1 MCSQFHVLVL
11 GCALLMNLVASCD
24 YPLDVCGAFAPGDVI
39 LGGLYPCH
47 SNVGMLDNRTQP
59 DNFQCSEFGV
69 RSFVRMLAM
78 IYTIETI
85 NESNVLPGIKL
96 GYMICDTCS
105 DATKA
110 IQSADLLLSK
120 NGSREV
126 KCSYTRSV
134 PTVKAVIGAQYSE
147 ESIAVAKLFN
157 LHLIP
162 QISPTSSAS
171 VLSDKVRYP
180 SFLRTI
186 PSDVH
191 QTKAVAELVARFKWN
206 WVGVIAND
214 DDYGKSAVQSF
225 VANAEKLGI
234 CIAFQELIPAYI
246 GLADIINKIKNV
258 ADKIQNSSANVI
270 VGFLKSELV
279 IKLFTELLERN
290 VSKTWIASDSW
301 SAARDVASMY
311 NINKVGNI
319 FGISF
324 QLGNIQGFD
333 EYLKNLRPG
342 PTAINNFIE
351 EYKRLR
357 FECTDEFV
365 NYTQCVTASSEEAC
379 TLTDSLKLKSPMACN
394 YTDPS
399 SANDDFLLS
408 NIDVTYSSHLAVRV
422 VAHALRKLLKC
433 NDTACEGDVDF
444 PPWQLLKEIKEVN
457 FSQDDSL
464 FYFDKNGDSA
474 NGYDLIYWTMVNGQI
489 KFKVVGKY
497 KLNKPGMEV
506 DESFIPDVIPE
517 SRCSES
523 CKPGTIKK
531 VSNISCCYSCINCS
545 EGTYSD
551 KWDMAD
557 CVSCSGKTWSLSGS
571 TQCRNKTDMYLQWD
585 QGYAI
590 VLVTFGSLG
599 IVLLFIIAVIYTV
612 NLKTPAVKAAG
623 GNLCYLIVASL
634 MLSFCS
640 IGLFIGKPN
649 KYTCQIQQPLYGIS
663 FTVCVSCI
671 LVKSFRTFLAFVH
684 NSQVQAKLRK
694 IYKPLLIILFFTVIQ
709 GVICTMWLIFDSP
722 QVDEISTSQ
731 TMEVLIQ
738 CSEGSN
744 VGFGIMLSYIGLLAF
759 ICFVLAFKGRKIPH
773 AYNETG
779 YIIFSML
786 VYLFVWICFIP
797 IYVTKSEQR
806 SAVQAS
812 AILASDY
819 GIICCHLIPKCY
831 IMLFKKEANNEQK
844 YMHRVRQSMGSVF
857 SVEAAMATAQT
868 LLRDRKR
875 WHESLRKRRGSW

>member
-1 MCSQFHVLVL
+1 MCSQLHMLVL
-11 GCALLMNLVASCD
+11 GCALVVNSVASCD
-24 YPLDVCGAFAPGDVI
+24 YPIDVCGAFASGDVI

-47 SNVGMLDNRTQP
+47 STVGNIGNRTQP

-69 RSFVRMLAM
+69 RAFVRMLAM
-78 IYTIETI
+78 IHTIETI
-85 NESNVLPGIKL
+85 NESNLLPGIKL
-96 GYMICDTCS
+96 GYMICDTCA

-110 IQSADLLLSK
+110 IQSTELLLSK

-147 ESIAVAKLFN
+147 VSIAVAKLFN
-157 LHLIP
+157 LYLIP

-171 VLSDKVRYP
+171 ILSDKVRYP

-191 QTKAVAELVARFKWN
+191 QTKALAELVARFKWN

-225 VANAEKLGI
+225 VANTEQLGI

-246 GLADIINKIKNV
+246 GLGDIVNKIKNV

-270 VGFLKSELV
+270 VAFLKSELV

-301 SAARDVASMY
+301 SGARDVASMH
-311 NINKVGNI
+311 NIDKVGNI
-319 FGISF
+319 FGVSF
-324 QLGNIQGFD
+324 KLGHVQGFE

-342 PTAINNFIE
+342 PTATNKFIE

-357 FECTDEFV
+357 FECTEEFV
-365 NYTQCVTASSEEAC
+365 NYTKCVSASSAIAC
-379 TLTDSLKLKSPMACN
+379 NLTESLKLKSPMACN

-399 SANDDFLLS
+399 SANDDFLVE
-408 NIDVTYSSHLAVRV
+408 NIDVTYSSHIAVRV
-422 VAHALRKLLKC
+422 VAHALRNLLKC
-433 NDTACEGDVDF
+433 NDTACERHVDF

-457 FSQDDSL
+457 FSQDDGP

-474 NGYDLIYWTMVNGQI
+474 NGYDFIYWVTANGHS
-489 KFKVVGKY
+489 KFEVVGKY
-497 KLNKPGMEV
+497 KLNEPGVEV
-506 DESFIPDVIPE
+506 DESLITEVIPE
-517 SRCSES
+517 SKCSES

-531 VSNISCCYSCINCS
+531 VSNISCCYSCIDCS

-557 CVSCSGKTWSLSGS
+557 CLSCSGKTWSLKGA
-571 TQCRNKTDMYLQWD
+571 TQCRNKTEMYLHWD
-585 QGYAI
+585 EGYAI

-623 GNLCYLIVASL
+623 GNLCYLIVGSL

-649 KYTCQIQQPLYGIS
+649 QYTCQIRQPLYGIS
-663 FTVCVSCI
+663 FTICVSCI
-671 LVKSFRTFLAFVH
+671 LVKSFRTILAFKRY
-684 NSQVQAKLRK
+684 SQVQAKLKK
-694 IYKPLLIILFFTVIQ
+694 IYKPLLIILFCAVMQ

-722 QVDEISTSQ
+722 QVDERSTNQ

-759 ICFVLAFKGRKIPH
+759 ICFVLAFKGRKVPH

-786 VYLFVWICFIP
+786 VYLFVWVCFIP
-797 IYVTKSEQR
+797 IYVNKSEQR

-831 IMLFKKEANNEQK
+831 IMLFKKEANNEQR
-844 YMHRVRQSMGSVF
+844 YMDKLRQSMGSVF
-857 SVEAAMATAQT
+857 SVESAMATAQI
-868 LLRDRKR
+868 LLGDGQRCNDT
-875 WHESLRKRRGSW
+875 LRKRRGSW